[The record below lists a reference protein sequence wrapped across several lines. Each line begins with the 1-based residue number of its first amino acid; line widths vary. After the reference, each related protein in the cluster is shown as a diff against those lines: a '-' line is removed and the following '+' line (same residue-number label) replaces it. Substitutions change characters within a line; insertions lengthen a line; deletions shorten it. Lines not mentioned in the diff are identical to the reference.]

1 MPKREISV
9 TKQQIKIQTL
19 GKFFIRRGDEVLS
32 ENSSRSRR
40 MWEVFKYLLS
50 NRDKSFFPEEILD
63 NIWPEKNYN
72 DPNTVMRAQMF
83 RLRQALSADDPEN
96 NLASN
101 IIFSQGC
108 YRWEDKVNCWVDVD
122 EFEEYVNQGKKE
134 SATDPEKAIASFTHA
149 IELYKGEYLPESAFS
164 EWILPVRAY
173 YHDLYLNCVY
183 DLADLY
189 KAKHA
194 NNEVVKLCEQAATI
208 DYFEEKIHVKLI
220 EALLAEDMTNRAKA
234 HYNEVTS
241 AYYREMGVKPS
252 AELKSLYRLIS
263 LESGSFELDLGTI
276 QEGLKGKELIN
287 GAYLCDAEL
296 FSYFYK
302 LERLRN
308 ERSGKSVLLCLI
320 TITNPDYSMPA
331 AAHLKAVM
339 NNLQEVILEDLRKGD
354 LVTRWNDAQFLMMLP
369 GLNREQ
375 AAVVMDR
382 IEKSYLKDYSLK
394 GLSIHKKVESLLPL
408 EGDAHF
414 F

>member
-1 MPKREISV
+1 MSNREISA
-9 TKQQIKIQTL
+9 TRQQIQIHTL
-19 GKFFIRRGDEVLS
+19 GKFLIRRGDEVLS
-32 ENSSRSRR
+32 ESSSRSRK

-63 NIWPEKNYN
+63 NIWPEKSYN

-83 RLRQALSADDPEN
+83 RLRQALSVENPDN

-108 YRWEDKVNCWVDVD
+108 YRWEEKVNCWIDAD
-122 EFEEYVNQGKKE
+122 EFEDYANQAKDK
-134 SATDPEKAIASFTHA
+134 SAINSEEAINSYTHA
-149 IELYKGEYLPESAFS
+149 INLYKGEYLPESAFS
-164 EWILPVRAY
+164 EWIVPVRAY

-189 KAKHA
+189 KAMHA
-194 NNEVVKLCEQAATI
+194 NNEVIKLCEQAATI
-208 DYFEEKIHVKLI
+208 DYFEEKIHIKLI
-220 EALLAEDMTNRAKA
+220 EALLAEGMTNRAKA

-263 LESGSFELDLGTI
+263 LESGSFELDLSTI
-276 QEGLKGKELIN
+276 QEGLKGKEVIN
-287 GAYLCDAEL
+287 GAYFCDAEL
-296 FSYFYK
+296 FRYFYK
-302 LERLRN
+302 LERLRG
-308 ERSGKSVLLCLI
+308 ERSGKSVLLCLV

-331 AAHLKAVM
+331 AAPLKEVM

-375 AAVVMDR
+375 AADVMDR
-382 IEKSYLKDYSLK
+382 IEKSYIKDYSLR